1 MVRRPPRSTRP
12 DTLFPYTTLFR
23 SLLAIEPLVGG
34 QAAGGHGMEDPV
46 VGHVCGGAMGGGDAL
61 LVDGDVNSDTVQQRA
76 PTVGRLLVP
85 VAGKSDET
93 FLRRVLGAVGRA
105 SCRERVCQYV

>member
-1 MVRRPPRSTRP
+1 
-12 DTLFPYTTLFR
+12 
-23 SLLAIEPLVGG
+23 
-34 QAAGGHGMEDPV
+34 
-46 VGHVCGGAMGGGDAL
+46 MGGGDAL

-93 FLRRVLGAVGRA
+93 FLRSVLGVGFIGQASEQEAHKSIALLAQEAVEPVLRCTGLRRQAKERFDRELAHELA
-105 SCRERVCQYV
+105 SLRSEEHKYELQTLKR